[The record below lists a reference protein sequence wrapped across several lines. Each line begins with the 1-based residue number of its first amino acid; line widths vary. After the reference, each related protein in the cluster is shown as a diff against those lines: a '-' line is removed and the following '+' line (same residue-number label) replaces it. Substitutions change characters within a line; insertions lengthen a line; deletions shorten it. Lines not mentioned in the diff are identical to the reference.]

1 MAGHSHWASIK
12 RKKSVIDAKRGK
24 LFSKLARN
32 ITIAAR
38 SGGGNPDLN
47 LKLQYAI
54 EKAKAANMPKDNI
67 ERAIQKGV
75 GGASGEDL
83 FECLYE
89 GYGPNGVAIMLE
101 VVTDN
106 KNRTASEIRKIF
118 DRFGGSLGGVGC
130 VSWMFEKK
138 GIFLVNSDT
147 VDEDQLMMI
156 ALEAGAEDVIRIEH
170 VDQIIC
176 QPADFEKVKNTLIEQ
191 NVPFESAEISW
202 IPNNFIELDEE
213 AGKKVVAL
221 MDALEDHD
229 DVQGVY
235 ANFNLPKEL
244 LLEMQEKR

>member
-1 MAGHSHWASIK
+1 
-12 RKKSVIDAKRGK
+12 
-24 LFSKLARN
+24 RN
-32 ITIAAR
+32 ITVAAR

-47 LKLQYAI
+47 IKLQYAI

-67 ERAIQKGV
+67 ERAVQKGT
-75 GGASGEDL
+75 GGTSGMDL

-89 GYGPNGVAIMLE
+89 GYGPSGVAIMLE
-101 VVTDN
+101 IVTDN

-118 DRFGGSLGGVGC
+118 ERFGGSLGVSGC

-138 GIFLVNSDT
+138 GMFVVNSDK

-156 ALEAGAEDVIRIEH
+156 ALEAGAEDVLRVEH
-170 VDQIIC
+170 VYQVIC
-176 QPADFEKVKNTLIEQ
+176 LPQDFESTKRALNKE

-202 IPNNFIELDEE
+202 IPKNSIELNEE
-213 AGKKVVAL
+213 AGKKVVEL

-229 DVQGVY
+229 DVQEVY